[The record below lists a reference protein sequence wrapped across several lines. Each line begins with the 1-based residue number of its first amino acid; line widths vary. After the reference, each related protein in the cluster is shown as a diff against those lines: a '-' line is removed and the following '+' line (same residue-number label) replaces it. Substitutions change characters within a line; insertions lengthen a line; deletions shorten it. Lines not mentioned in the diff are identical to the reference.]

1 MPNMD
6 EPWRRDE
13 ISQSQ
18 YYALKK
24 VKFYVMYKKE
34 RKEVKLLSYVRLFV
48 TPWTAAC
55 QTLLTLEFSRQE
67 YWSG

>member
-34 RKEVKLLSYVRLFV
+34 RKKVKVKV
-48 TPWTAAC
+48 TLCDPMDC
-55 QTLLTLEFSRQE
+55 SLPDSSDPGIL
-67 YWSG
+67 